1 MGREEPHE
9 VQSKDVEFCT
19 LGVITP
25 GVSAITT
32 CVCAGDVLKK
42 LCRKRPGG
50 PGEHQGECEPAVFP
64 RGIGICIR
72 KCHKQIEGGDA
83 FPLPSL
89 GETPPAVLCLVLGS
103 PVQRRYGDTGGSLK
117 VL

>member
-25 GVSAITT
+25 RVSAITT

-64 RGIGICIR
+64 RGIGIC
-72 KCHKQIEGGDA
+72 
-83 FPLPSL
+83 
-89 GETPPAVLCLVLGS
+89 LGS
-103 PVQRRYGDTGGSLK
+103 VTSRLK
-117 VL
+117 EVMLSPYPALVRPHLECYVCFWVPQYKEDMEILEVH